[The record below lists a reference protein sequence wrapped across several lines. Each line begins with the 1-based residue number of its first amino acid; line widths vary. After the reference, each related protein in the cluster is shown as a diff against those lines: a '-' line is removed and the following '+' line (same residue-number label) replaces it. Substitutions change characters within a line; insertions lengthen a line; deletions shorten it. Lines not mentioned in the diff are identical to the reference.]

1 MMKFSQNTI
10 FRFRPYSPLSFKEL
24 LYGEIFF
31 VSKDE
36 LNDPYDT
43 KNPSVFKADSVIYN
57 RLLQYIL
64 NDKLSGFSFL
74 KEKINI
80 VDTQSIANYLAK
92 EDLLYD
98 DIVRVVS
105 STEFENIVI
114 NAFRIEESIGLS
126 LAFIKRLKHF
136 IHKYCGSHCYIASF
150 SKECTDPVMWSH
162 YSHNHTGFCLCFSIN
177 ENKIISKT
185 KSKFLQSEYQFEEVT
200 YQPENVTTNG
210 FYCFPGAI
218 YGQTIEEEERLNYWK
233 IKKRSFL
240 VKYISWHYE
249 NEVRIIH
256 DDWLTDNACENGV
269 MKKSVSDRTFYY
281 DQKQL
286 TGIILGSKMGTNN
299 KNEIRNAI
307 IKLRENINLVN
318 DCLPVFV
325 FYESLENTVDYK
337 MKIKPIDGLD
347 IFNRHF
353 EISLLDIKQSEY
365 QKNKEHFNRQLK

>member
-1 MMKFSQNTI
+1 MEFPNNTI

-74 KEKINI
+74 KEKLNSIN
-80 VDTQSIANYLAK
+80 TQSIANYLAK
-92 EDLLYD
+92 GDLLYD
-98 DIVRVVS
+98 DLVRVIN
-105 STEFENIVI
+105 STDFESIVI
-114 NAFRIEESIGLS
+114 NAFSIEESIGLS

-150 SKECTDPVMWSH
+150 SKECNDPVMWSH
-162 YSHNHTGFCLCFSIN
+162 YSLNHTGFCLCFSIN
-177 ENKIISKT
+177 ENKIVSKV
-185 KSKFLQSEYQFEEVT
+185 KPSFLQSEYQFEEVT
-200 YQPENVTTNG
+200 YQPINVTTNG

-218 YGQTIEEEERLNYWK
+218 YGQTIEEQERLNYWK
-233 IKKRSFL
+233 IKRQSFL
-240 VKYISWHYE
+240 TKYTSWHYE
-249 NEVRIIH
+249 KEIRIIH
-256 DDWLTDNACENGV
+256 DDWLTDNASENGV
-269 MKKSVSDRTFYY
+269 MKKPVSDRTFYY

-286 TGIILGSKMGTNN
+286 TGIILGSKMNANN
-299 KNEIRNAI
+299 KGEIINAI
-307 IKLRENINLVN
+307 IKLRENIKLDNN
-318 DCLPVFV
+318 CLPVFV

-337 MKIKPIDGLD
+337 MTIKPINGLD
-347 IFNRHF
+347 IFNRQF
-353 EISLLDIKQSEY
+353 DISLLESKENEY
-365 QKNKEHFNRQLK
+365 QKMKEHYNRQLNK